1 MAARN
6 REFAELDGRVQ
17 AARRELAAVQGQL
30 ADARAQLSGQPAIE
44 TPSAPIEAQNEQTG
58 TVTPQQ

>member
-1 MAARN
+1 MAAHN

-44 TPSAPIEAQNEQTG
+44 TPSAPGQPQGEQTG
-58 TVTPQQ
+58 TITSQQ